1 MRFLLTKIL
10 NKIKKSPD
18 NKLINLQS
26 KKKTP
31 VPQINLYEYFKL
43 ETKERVNYKP

>member
-10 NKIKKSPD
+10 GRIKKIPD
-18 NKLINLQS
+18 NKLINLPS

-31 VPQINLYEYFKL
+31 VPQINLYEYLKL
-43 ETKERVNYKP
+43 EPKERVNYKP